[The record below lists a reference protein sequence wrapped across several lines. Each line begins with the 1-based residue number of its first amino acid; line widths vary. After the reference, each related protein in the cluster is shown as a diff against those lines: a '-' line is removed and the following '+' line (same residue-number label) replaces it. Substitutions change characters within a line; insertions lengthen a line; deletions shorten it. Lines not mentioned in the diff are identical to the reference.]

1 MPAPL
6 VAIETVAS
14 SNPHEEAA
22 DTIAALDNNSEETKL
37 WRTLIVADS
46 KRVNAELSMLRGDR
60 RKRVLCQ
67 DLHRHLPAR
76 RHCVNGALVPSTP
89 R

>member
-14 SNPHEEAA
+14 SKLHEEAA

-37 WRTLIVADS
+37 WRTFIVATETHTLRLDHLGDDS
-46 KRVNAELSMLRGDR
+46 TRAPLTR
-60 RKRVLCQ
+60 
-67 DLHRHLPAR
+67 
-76 RHCVNGALVPSTP
+76 
-89 R
+89 

>member
-14 SNPHEEAA
+14 SKLHEEAA

-37 WRTLIVADS
+37 WRTFIVADS
-46 KRVNAELSMLRGDR
+46 KKSERGALN
-60 RKRVLCQ
+60 V
-67 DLHRHLPAR
+67 AR
-76 RHCVNGALVPSTP
+76 RQT
-89 R
+89 